1 MTVDLYTTCPSAYQG
16 VDPHTYIDTVRR
28 VSRWSDEA
36 GCRGMLVYTENNL
49 LDAWLVSQIV
59 IDSTSRLSPL
69 VAVQP
74 VYTHPYTLAKR
85 VSSLGYLYGRRICLN
100 MVAGGFKNDLA
111 ALGDSTPH
119 DRRYDRLVEYTTVV
133 MRLLAGG
140 PPLTFAGEF
149 YQIEKCSLKPAL
161 PSELLPIIT
170 ISGSSPAGMA
180 AARQLNAIAV
190 RYPEPPEQCG
200 AESKIVESCGIR
212 VGIIARDDEEEAWQI
227 AFNRF
232 PPDRAG
238 QITHKLAMS
247 TSDSFWH
254 NRLSKLGVMEGQ
266 PGYRSA
272 YWLVPF
278 ENYKTFAP
286 FLVGSYSQVAEQLAR
301 YMAVGYSTFITEV
314 PETESDLVHIRR
326 AFEYAENRVAA

>member
-1 MTVDLYTTCPSAYQG
+1 
-16 VDPHTYIDTVRR
+16 
-28 VSRWSDEA
+28 
-36 GCRGMLVYTENNL
+36 MLVYTENNL
-49 LDAWLVSQIV
+49 LDAWLISQIV
-59 IDSTSRLSPL
+59 IQSTSRLSPL

-74 VYTHPYTLAKR
+74 VYSHPYTLAKL
-85 VSSLGYLYGRRICLN
+85 VSSLGYLYGRRVSLN

-140 PPLTFAGEF
+140 PPVTFTGEF
-149 YQIEKCSLKPAL
+149 YQVEKCSLKPSL
-161 PSELLPIIT
+161 PEELLPIIT

-190 RYPEPPEQCG
+190 RYPEPPEQCA
-200 AESKIVESCGIR
+200 AEPKIVKSCGIR
-212 VGIIARDDEEEAWQI
+212 VGIIAREDEEEAWQI
-227 AFNRF
+227 AHHRF
-232 PPDRAG
+232 PPDRGG

-254 NRLSKLGVMEGQ
+254 NRLSKLGGAETQ
-266 PGYRSA
+266 QDFRST
-272 YWLVPF
+272 YWLAPF

-286 FLVGSYSQVAEQLAR
+286 FLVGSYTQVAEQLSR
-301 YMAVGYSTFITEV
+301 YMAAGYSTFITEV
-314 PETESDLVHIRR
+314 PETETDLLHIRQ

>member
-16 VDPHTYIDTVRR
+16 VDPATYIDTVRK

-59 IDSTSRLSPL
+59 IQNTSHLSPL

-74 VYTHPYTLAKR
+74 VYTHPYTLAKL
-85 VSSLGYLYGRRICLN
+85 VSSLAYLYGRRICLN

-111 ALGDSTPH
+111 AIGDSTPH

-149 YQIEKCSLKPAL
+149 YQIQKCSLKPAL
-161 PSELLPIIT
+161 PGELLPIIT

-190 RYPEPPEQCG
+190 RYPEPPEQC
-200 AESKIVESCGIR
+200 AALDKTVKSCGIR
-212 VGIIARDDEEEAWQI
+212 VGIIAREDEDEAWYI
-227 AFNRF
+227 ALNRF

-254 NRLSKLGVMEGQ
+254 NRLSKLGVLEAQ
-266 PGYRSA
+266 EGYRST
-272 YWLVPF
+272 YWLAPF

-286 FLVGSYSQVAEQLAR
+286 FLVGSYTQVAEQLAR
-301 YMAVGYSTFITEV
+301 YMAAGYSTFITEV
-314 PETESDLVHIRR
+314 PETETDLMHICR
-326 AFEYAENRVAA
+326 AFECAENLVTA